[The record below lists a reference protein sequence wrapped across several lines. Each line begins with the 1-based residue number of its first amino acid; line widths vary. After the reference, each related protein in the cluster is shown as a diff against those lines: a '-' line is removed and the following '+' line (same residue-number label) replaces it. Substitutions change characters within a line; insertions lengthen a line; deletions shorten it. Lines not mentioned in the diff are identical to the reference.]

1 VGLLAAPTPPSA
13 AGPAPAEAGFAV
25 RYKGLEA
32 RHRVG
37 AVFVLPGH
45 TLALQVADPR
55 VPGFELRA
63 AQGAMAP
70 QGRGAWR
77 WEAPAAPG
85 LYPLHVVHEPT
96 RDSITLNVFVLVPAI
111 AQRGEFLNGYRI
123 GRYPAAPLRGLA
135 AYRRPVGSSR

>member
-1 VGLLAAPTPPSA
+1 
-13 AGPAPAEAGFAV
+13 
-25 RYKGLEA
+25 
-32 RHRVG
+32 
-37 AVFVLPGH
+37 VLPGH
-45 TLALQVADPR
+45 TLALQVAAPR